1 MPSLEVVQ
9 VVLVQCTVADIQY
22 QRMFEVLYTFTSN
35 KSYAYLLN
43 VESSNLVIFSNYTVF
58 EKIIITF
65 TYQNGRPFKIK
76 NRVNLLLFIIK

>member
-43 VESSNLVIFSNYTVF
+43 VESSNLVIFSNNTVF

-65 TYQNGRPFKIK
+65 TDQNGRPFKIK
-76 NRVNLLLFIIK
+76 DRVNLLLFINK

>member
-43 VESSNLVIFSNYTVF
+43 VESSNLVIFSNNTVF

>member
-43 VESSNLVIFSNYTVF
+43 VESSNLVIFSNNTVF

-76 NRVNLLLFIIK
+76 NRVNLLLFINK